1 MSMGTSKPPEEEDVS
16 YVFEMFKHPANG
28 WGLCAALV
36 TGSLA
41 AIATG
46 IAPMIL
52 IPLVA
57 QAGLN
62 GIMSM
67 FLPESPVF
75 REAIDRKKRKE
86 RRGRARKHLVEQID
100 KRISGPHRNWET
112 YHRML
117 EQLSSLQQTAKNTD
131 AELSPW
137 DVERLDETTVNFLRL
152 WLARL
157 TIVERQQAI
166 DIRKVQARAREL
178 QHKLDN
184 DNLSA
189 LDRNRL
195 QRALA
200 DLDKVLARRDSF
212 DVQDSAMAAQML
224 AMADRFSEV
233 YHRIMANPSGE
244 DLGNFLN
251 DAVERMNVSE
261 ELDFAADLEI
271 DALIGQARA
280 ARGAAKKSLQSESDD
295 DLEEAM
301 REAQPAGKKQGQ
313 RRKTKQ

>member
-1 MSMGTSKPPEEEDVS
+1 MSFSSSRPPDEEDVN
-16 YVFEMFKHPANG
+16 YAFEMLKHPANG
-28 WGLCAALV
+28 WGLCAALLA
-36 TGSLA
+36 GSVA

-46 IAPMIL
+46 IAPAIL
-52 IPLVA
+52 IPVVA

-62 GIMSM
+62 GILSL
-67 FLPESPVF
+67 FLPESQVF

-86 RRGRARKHLVEQID
+86 RRGRARKHLVNEID
-100 KRISGPHRNWET
+100 KRISGPHRNWEA

-117 EQLSSLQQTAKNTD
+117 SQLSSLQQTAKNTD

-137 DVERLDETTVNFLRL
+137 DVERLDETSVNFLRL

-157 TIVERQQAI
+157 TIVERQQAT
-166 DIRKVQARAREL
+166 DVRKVQARAREL
-178 QHKLDN
+178 QRKLKN
-184 DNLSA
+184 DALSP

-200 DLDKVLARRDSF
+200 DLDKVLERRDSF

-224 AMADRFSEV
+224 AIADGFSEV

-244 DLGNFLN
+244 DLGHFLDN
-251 DAVERMNVSE
+251 AVERMNVSE

-271 DALIGQARA
+271 DQLIGQARA
-280 ARGAAKKSLQSESDD
+280 AREAVKDATQSDSDVE
-295 DLEEAM
+295 LEETM
-301 REAQPAGKKQGQ
+301 REAKPARQRQGQ
-313 RRKTKQ
+313 RRKTRK

>member
-1 MSMGTSKPPEEEDVS
+1 MSMGSKKPPGEEDVS
-16 YVFEMFKHPANG
+16 YALEMLKHPANG

-36 TGSLA
+36 GGSLA

-46 IAPMIL
+46 IAPAIL
-52 IPLVA
+52 IPVVI
-57 QAGLN
+57 QAGIN
-62 GIMSM
+62 GILSM
-67 FLPESPVF
+67 FLPESTVF

-86 RRGRARKHLVEQID
+86 RRGRARKHMVQEID
-100 KRISGPHRNWET
+100 RRVSGPHRNWET

-117 EQLSSLQQTAKNTD
+117 EQLSSLQQTAKNTGT
-131 AELSPW
+131 EMSLW
-137 DVERLDETTVNFLRL
+137 DVERLDETTVNFLRM

-157 TIVERQQAI
+157 TIIERQQAI

-178 QHKLDN
+178 QRKLKQDG
-184 DNLSA
+184 LSS

-200 DLDKVLARRDSF
+200 DLDKVLSRRDSF

-224 AMADRFSEV
+224 AIADGFSEV

-244 DLGNFLN
+244 ELSSFLN

-271 DALIGQARA
+271 DALLGASQAARA
-280 ARGAAKKSLQSESDD
+280 AAKQSLDTDQDD
-295 DLEEAM
+295 ELEEAL
-301 REAQPAGKKQGQ
+301 REAKPAGRARKQ
-313 RRKTKQ
+313 RSRTKG